1 MQHKRSRIIIAA
13 AGSGKT
19 THLVTEALSK
29 PSAKVAVVTYTNN
42 NHRVI
47 HSTFAH
53 LNRVTPSRVDV
64 CTWFSFL
71 LHECARPY
79 QRSTYANQRIRTI
92 LFPKGRSARGTRYD
106 DTSHYYFANGD
117 EIYADKISRFVI
129 DCEKHSGGLVT
140 ARLRALYDAV
150 FIDELQDLAGYDL
163 ELLEVFMRSG
173 IAMQLVGDPR
183 QSTYATNQA
192 AKNRRYRRMGLLEKV
207 REWETAGLCEVDSQP
222 RSFRCN
228 QTICNFAD
236 RLWPGLPS
244 TQSHNEVI
252 TGHDGVFRV
261 HTRHLPRYVKEFCPV
276 VLRYDSRTNTHSYPA
291 LNFGEAKG
299 MTFDRVLVLP
309 HGPIEKYLR
318 TGNRDDVAGSVTKFY
333 VAVTRARSSVA
344 FLCDGECSLDC
355 VEWKP
360 PS

>member
-1 MQHKRSRIIIAA
+1 VQYKHSRTIIAA

-19 THLVTEALSK
+19 TQLVADALSR
-29 PSAKVAVVTYTNN
+29 PDGKVAVVTYTNN

-47 HSTFAH
+47 HSTFARM
-53 LNRVTPSRVDV
+53 NGVTPSRVDV
-64 CTWFSFL
+64 CTWFAFL

-79 QRSTYANQRIRTI
+79 QRSTYTDHRIRAI
-92 LFPKGRSARGTRYD
+92 SFPKGRSAPYVPYADRRR
-106 DTSHYYFANGD
+106 YYFADGE
-117 EIYADKISRFVI
+117 EIYADKLSRFVM
-129 DCEKHSGGLVT
+129 DCEKHTGGLVT
-140 ARLRALYDAV
+140 ARLRALYDAI

-173 IAMQLVGDPR
+173 IAMHLVGDPR
-183 QSTYATNQA
+183 QSTYATNHA
-192 AKNRRYRRMGLLEKV
+192 AKNRRYRKMGLLEKV
-207 REWETAGLCEVDSQP
+207 REWEAAGLCDVESHA

-228 QTICNFAD
+228 QAICDFAD
-236 RLWPGLPS
+236 NLWPELPA
-244 TQSHNEVI
+244 TQSHNQVL

-261 HTRHLPRYVKEFCPV
+261 RTPDVHAYVRAFCPIL
-276 VLRYDSRTNTHSYPA
+276 LRYDCRTHCHGYSA

-318 TGNRDDVAGSVTKFY
+318 TSNREDVTGSLTKFY

-344 FLCDGECSLDC
+344 FLYDGDC
-355 VEWKP
+355 NAHCLEWRP
-360 PS
+360 DE